1 MFFLALS
8 FYFWYCLYLAML
20 VRQVRRLHFF
30 QSMKKR
36 SKKISPN
43 QTPPSNN
50 DLAGLAGCLAGQP
63 PACGG
68 VGRKE
73 GNPLQGLASAKPPS
87 KKVVVDLA
95 DLYHLKAFRIG
106 IFIIYNNGVE
116 ACNMRPAFDA
126 GDNSVMLAKLRN
138 CLHFAGKF
146 AANDTFVD
154 KRIALF

>member
-87 KKVVVDLA
+87 KKVVVDFTPPLLWQLHPLLCRPSIHLA
-95 DLYHLKAFRIG
+95 TF
-106 IFIIYNNGVE
+106 GVFPIL
-116 ACNMRPAFDA
+116 RRQPFW
-126 GDNSVMLAKLRN
+126 LAQAR
-138 CLHFAGKF
+138 
-146 AANDTFVD
+146 
-154 KRIALF
+154 